1 MNVRDDGGELK
12 DTSRSDVSQNTNMKV
27 FNGYGG
33 DNVISQL
40 NNQHVKSPSSPK
52 NKNYKTSS
60 KQVFSVLR
68 SLPLN
73 QDTGV
78 IKNPLIDMI
87 SFGNGHIFQNNLN
100 NQNKDFVTNTNVEEE
115 KDKESSNSKH
125 SKTSKTSKNSYN
137 SRRSLSMNDPLE
149 NMNQF
154 ITTEGI
160 VGNDDND
167 HDPLSK
173 QTSSPHDNLFSKFQ
187 RTIEDQDT
195 KTQLFDNTSLT
206 NKNFCNIPDRI
217 IDSFTVSA
225 IEKGVALLVS
235 NDDCIFT
242 LPTFLM
248 PKGVKVGNVY
258 TFSIEEEETKEES
271 ENYITECQK
280 KYIEGHSSKLFNIKG
295 IEQSKL

>member
-154 ITTEGI
+154 ITTDGI
-160 VGNDDND
+160 LYTRLTEYLIYWSKNMDKKGKNDQKESIIDLHLQD
-167 HDPLSK
+167 EK
-173 QTSSPHDNLFSKFQ
+173 RKRNLFKNKLKF
-187 RTIEDQDT
+187 I
-195 KTQLFDNTSLT
+195 
-206 NKNFCNIPDRI
+206 
-217 IDSFTVSA
+217 
-225 IEKGVALLVS
+225 
-235 NDDCIFT
+235 
-242 LPTFLM
+242 
-248 PKGVKVGNVY
+248 
-258 TFSIEEEETKEES
+258 
-271 ENYITECQK
+271 
-280 KYIEGHSSKLFNIKG
+280 
-295 IEQSKL
+295 